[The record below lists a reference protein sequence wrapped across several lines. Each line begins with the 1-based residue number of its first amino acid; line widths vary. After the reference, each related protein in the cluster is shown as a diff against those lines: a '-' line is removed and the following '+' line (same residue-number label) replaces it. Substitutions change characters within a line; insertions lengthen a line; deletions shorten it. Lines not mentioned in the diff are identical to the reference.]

1 MKTDKLESLYTH
13 IEEKRVLRDFEG
25 IFHYASLLYTAS
37 REQNNDHYLII
48 SCYFLGSSYFNTG
61 VYDKAMKY
69 LQEGIRIGEH
79 APYPFFQM
87 MCYNLAGMVSGT
99 LGDDIMSVEYMLK
112 SYYIALDHQ
121 ELGYLYIILN
131 NLGVL
136 FFNLGYYEIAKE
148 YFTNAFEERGIGSY
162 NDLKIND
169 GFNIINLMGTS
180 IYLKDDLEYER
191 WLIWYREFQKR
202 FQIVTVE
209 NDYQMYQVLLCAHT
223 QDIARLRVEV
233 VRFLEIAGREE
244 DRLHTFKNLLKVFKV
259 CMQFQEQ
266 KLSSQILYEL
276 QLILQDYPNY
286 QNHSELKECQVIYA
300 NTFKAEQERLQA
312 LEEYY
317 DIRQL
322 ELSAAHNNMKNTLLL
337 KIDMEQLLYERN
349 QILKENRE
357 LERRSEIEEFT
368 NVMNKTAFRTHVSAE
383 LETMHQ
389 DQYVCLL
396 VIDIDKFKSINDT
409 FGHLVGDQVL
419 LHVVKVLKEVLRS
432 SDFIGRIGGD
442 EFCVFMKNILS
453 LPYLYE
459 RLDEILDRL
468 VNTRIEDRQVL
479 SASIGVCMSNHICR
493 YDEIFQKADE
503 AMYHAKHAGGNCYD
517 ITELST

>member
-223 QDIARLRVEV
+223 QDIARLRAEV

-442 EFCVFMKNILS
+442 EFCVFMKDL
-453 LPYLYE
+453 
-459 RLDEILDRL
+459 
-468 VNTRIEDRQVL
+468 
-479 SASIGVCMSNHICR
+479 G
-493 YDEIFQKADE
+493 YDFKTVDTIPSDAQEK
-503 AMYHAKHAGGNCYD
+503 
-517 ITELST
+517 

>member
-223 QDIARLRVEV
+223 QDIARLRAEV

-244 DRLHTFKNLLKVFKV
+244 DRLYTFKNLLKVFKV

-322 ELSAAHNNMKNTLLL
+322 ELSAAHNNMKNTLLK

-357 LERRSEIEEFT
+357 LELAL
-368 NVMNKTAFRTHVSAE
+368 TAS
-383 LETMHQ
+383 
-389 DQYVCLL
+389 Y
-396 VIDIDKFKSINDT
+396 
-409 FGHLVGDQVL
+409 
-419 LHVVKVLKEVLRS
+419 
-432 SDFIGRIGGD
+432 GGD
-442 EFCVFMKNILS
+442 HPEFFFCTQYNFQTFADQLLIIRNHNLNHQIPS
-453 LPYLYE
+453 LIGISARITNP
-459 RLDEILDRL
+459 LDP
-468 VNTRIEDRQVL
+468 
-479 SASIGVCMSNHICR
+479 
-493 YDEIFQKADE
+493 
-503 AMYHAKHAGGNCYD
+503 
-517 ITELST
+517 

>member
-223 QDIARLRVEV
+223 QDIARLRAEV

-468 VNTRIEDRQVL
+468 VNTRIEDR
-479 SASIGVCMSNHICR
+479 
-493 YDEIFQKADE
+493 
-503 AMYHAKHAGGNCYD
+503 
-517 ITELST
+517 

>member
-223 QDIARLRVEV
+223 QDIARLRAEV

-266 KLSSQILYEL
+266 KLSSQI
-276 QLILQDYPNY
+276 
-286 QNHSELKECQVIYA
+286 
-300 NTFKAEQERLQA
+300 
-312 LEEYY
+312 
-317 DIRQL
+317 
-322 ELSAAHNNMKNTLLL
+322 
-337 KIDMEQLLYERN
+337 
-349 QILKENRE
+349 
-357 LERRSEIEEFT
+357 
-368 NVMNKTAFRTHVSAE
+368 
-383 LETMHQ
+383 
-389 DQYVCLL
+389 
-396 VIDIDKFKSINDT
+396 
-409 FGHLVGDQVL
+409 
-419 LHVVKVLKEVLRS
+419 
-432 SDFIGRIGGD
+432 
-442 EFCVFMKNILS
+442 FMS
-453 LPYLYE
+453 F
-459 RLDEILDRL
+459 
-468 VNTRIEDRQVL
+468 
-479 SASIGVCMSNHICR
+479 S
-493 YDEIFQKADE
+493 
-503 AMYHAKHAGGNCYD
+503 
-517 ITELST
+517 

>member
-37 REQNNDHYLII
+37 REQNNDHYMII

-87 MCYNLAGMVSGT
+87 MCYNLVGMVSGT

-162 NDLKIND
+162 DDLKIND

-202 FQIVTVE
+202 FQIVTVD
-209 NDYQMYQVLLCAHT
+209 NDYQMYQVLLSAHT
-223 QDIARLRVEV
+223 QDIARLRAEV

-266 KLSSQILYEL
+266 KLSSQI
-276 QLILQDYPNY
+276 
-286 QNHSELKECQVIYA
+286 
-300 NTFKAEQERLQA
+300 
-312 LEEYY
+312 
-317 DIRQL
+317 
-322 ELSAAHNNMKNTLLL
+322 
-337 KIDMEQLLYERN
+337 
-349 QILKENRE
+349 
-357 LERRSEIEEFT
+357 
-368 NVMNKTAFRTHVSAE
+368 
-383 LETMHQ
+383 
-389 DQYVCLL
+389 
-396 VIDIDKFKSINDT
+396 
-409 FGHLVGDQVL
+409 
-419 LHVVKVLKEVLRS
+419 
-432 SDFIGRIGGD
+432 
-442 EFCVFMKNILS
+442 FMS
-453 LPYLYE
+453 F
-459 RLDEILDRL
+459 
-468 VNTRIEDRQVL
+468 
-479 SASIGVCMSNHICR
+479 S
-493 YDEIFQKADE
+493 
-503 AMYHAKHAGGNCYD
+503 
-517 ITELST
+517 

>member
-223 QDIARLRVEV
+223 QDIARLRAEV

-468 VNTRIEDRQVL
+468 
-479 SASIGVCMSNHICR
+479 
-493 YDEIFQKADE
+493 
-503 AMYHAKHAGGNCYD
+503 
-517 ITELST
+517 

>member
-223 QDIARLRVEV
+223 QDIARLRAEV

-479 SASIGVCMSNHICR
+479 SASIGVCMCNHICR

-503 AMYHAKHAGGNCYD
+503 AM
-517 ITELST
+517 

>member
-223 QDIARLRVEV
+223 QDIARLRAEV

-244 DRLHTFKNLLKVFKV
+244 DRLYTFKNLLKVFKV

-432 SDFIGRIGGD
+432 SDFIGRIGGGL
-442 EFCVFMKNILS
+442 FWVF
-453 LPYLYE
+453 
-459 RLDEILDRL
+459 
-468 VNTRIEDRQVL
+468 
-479 SASIGVCMSNHICR
+479 
-493 YDEIFQKADE
+493 F
-503 AMYHAKHAGGNCYD
+503 
-517 ITELST
+517 

>member
-1 MKTDKLESLYTH
+1 
-13 IEEKRVLRDFEG
+13 
-25 IFHYASLLYTAS
+25 
-37 REQNNDHYLII
+37 
-48 SCYFLGSSYFNTG
+48 
-61 VYDKAMKY
+61 
-69 LQEGIRIGEH
+69 
-79 APYPFFQM
+79 
-87 MCYNLAGMVSGT
+87 MVSGT

-223 QDIARLRVEV
+223 QDIARLRAEV

-244 DRLHTFKNLLKVFKV
+244 DRLYTFKNLLKVFKV

-468 VNTRIEDRQVL
+468 VNTRIEDRQV
-479 SASIGVCMSNHICR
+479 
-493 YDEIFQKADE
+493 
-503 AMYHAKHAGGNCYD
+503 
-517 ITELST
+517 

>member
-223 QDIARLRVEV
+223 QDIARLRAEV

-479 SASIGVCMSNHICR
+479 SASIGVCMSNHIR
-493 YDEIFQKADE
+493 DIPK
-503 AMYHAKHAGGNCYD
+503 GG
-517 ITELST
+517 

>member
-223 QDIARLRVEV
+223 QDIARLRAEV

-244 DRLHTFKNLLKVFKV
+244 DRLYTFKNLLKVFKV

-432 SDFIGRIGGD
+432 SDFIGRIGGVL
-442 EFCVFMKNILS
+442 CVYEEYPFSALS
-453 LPYLYE
+453 
-459 RLDEILDRL
+459 
-468 VNTRIEDRQVL
+468 V
-479 SASIGVCMSNHICR
+479 
-493 YDEIFQKADE
+493 
-503 AMYHAKHAGGNCYD
+503 
-517 ITELST
+517 